1 MNLAMVVGIMNCQV
15 HMKVEKGNK
24 MKYLVILM
32 IVLWALLCGMNI
44 YKITWVTDLNQIN
57 TLLTAINIA
66 LTSANIVVWSFF
78 LERVAK
84 RK

>member
-1 MNLAMVVGIMNCQV
+1 
-15 HMKVEKGNK
+15 

-44 YKITWVTDLNQIN
+44 YKITWVTDLNQIG

-78 LERVAK
+78 LERVTK

>member
-1 MNLAMVVGIMNCQV
+1 
-15 HMKVEKGNK
+15 

-44 YKITWVTDLNQIN
+44 YKITWVTDLNQIG

-78 LERVAK
+78 LK
-84 RK
+84 G

>member
-1 MNLAMVVGIMNCQV
+1 
-15 HMKVEKGNK
+15 

-44 YKITWVTDLNQIN
+44 YKITWVADLNQIG

-78 LERVAK
+78 LERVTK

>member
-44 YKITWVTDLNQIN
+44 YKITWVTDLNQIG

-78 LERVAK
+78 LK
-84 RK
+84 G

>member
-1 MNLAMVVGIMNCQV
+1 
-15 HMKVEKGNK
+15 
-24 MKYLVILM
+24 MKYLIILL
-32 IVLWALLCGMNI
+32 IVLWALLCGLNI
-44 YKITWVTDLNQIN
+44 YQITWVTDLNQIG

-78 LERVAK
+78 LKRMRK

>member
-1 MNLAMVVGIMNCQV
+1 
-15 HMKVEKGNK
+15 

-44 YKITWVTDLNQIN
+44 YKITWVADLNQIG

-78 LERVAK
+78 LKRMRK